1 MHNNHLSF
9 VNIEQGV
16 ATSDTA
22 SVFQYLENV
31 QTLNLRNN
39 SIMDIL
45 MDWNYNN
52 VNLKELDLSYNNIT
66 FLRYTDIIFL
76 SSKIIVNLTHN
87 SIQEIDFHNLELI
100 VNAQDT
106 ITTSGMETGKSVQ
119 ILLDNNPLRCDCHI
133 LHFIQFL
140 QKPRDRLTK
149 YLEII
154 PGDMMCSEPP
164 QMSRKLIKNVRPKE
178 LTCLLDSPNSAIQRC
193 PHNCSCQVRTADKA
207 LIVNCS
213 NANLDKVPIL
223 PNPIELGLN
232 FTELYIENN
241 NIKELPS
248 IINHTGYMYVSEIH
262 AKRNNISNLYSINI
276 PQQLVVLEL
285 TNNNLQWLNASVFE
299 SLNKTSRLERLMLS
313 QNPWICDCNAKDFLT
328 YAQIHF
334 KQMPDLKE
342 VACTNGEQFMKFS
355 TGDLCPENEVL
366 IVAVSIIIALL
377 GLLIGILAALYY
389 KYQQEVK
396 VWLYAHNLCLWF
408 VTEEDLDKDKK
419 YDAFVSYSHK
429 DVDFITEHI
438 VPDLEN
444 EPNGFKL
451 CLHDRDWIGGDLITE
466 SVSDANQFDIF
477 TNYNRFFI

>member
-1 MHNNHLSF
+1 
-9 VNIEQGV
+9 
-16 ATSDTA
+16 
-22 SVFQYLENV
+22 
-31 QTLNLRNN
+31 
-39 SIMDIL
+39 

-52 VNLKELDLSYNNIT
+52 DNLKELDLSYNNIS
-66 FLRYTDIIFL
+66 FLSYTDINFL
-76 SSKIIVNLTHN
+76 SHKIVVNLTHN
-87 SIQEIDFHNLELI
+87 VIQEIDFHNLELI
-100 VNAQDT
+100 VGAQDT
-106 ITTSGMETGKSVQ
+106 ELPKGKSVQ
-119 ILLDNNPLRCDCHI
+119 ILLDNNPLRCDCLV

-140 QKPRDRLTK
+140 QKHHDRMPT
-149 YLEII
+149 YLEIV
-154 PGDMMCSEPP
+154 PGEMTCSAPP
-164 QMSRKLIKNVRPKE
+164 QMAGKLIKQVRPKE

-193 PHNCSCQVRTADKA
+193 PRSCSCHVRTADKA

-213 NANLDKVPIL
+213 NANLDTVPVL

-241 NIKELPS
+241 NIRQLPS
-248 IINHTGYMYVSEIH
+248 VTNHTGYMYVSEIH
-262 AKRNNISNLYSINI
+262 AKNNNISSLWSANI
-276 PQQLVVLEL
+276 PRQLVVLEL

-299 SLNKTSRLERLMLS
+299 SLNKTNRLERLLLS
-313 QNPWICDCNAKDFLT
+313 QNPWLCDCNARDFLT

-342 VACTNGEQFMKFS
+342 VECTNGRQFIKFGV
-355 TGDLCPENEVL
+355 GDLCPENEVL

-377 GLLIGILAALYY
+377 GLLVGILAALYY

-408 VTEEDLDKDKK
+408 VTEEELDKDKK

-451 CLHDRDWIGGDLITE
+451 CLHDRDWIAGEFITE
-466 SVSDANQFDIF
+466 SVS
-477 TNYNRFFI
+477 